1 MPRQA
6 GAAVTNNFAGGL
18 ITENTSLNFPENAC
32 TETLN
37 CVFDIKGNVYR
48 RKGFRPEVG
57 GSTRT
62 IDRTGDI
69 VSKFI
74 WKNAGGEGDINLVV
88 VQVGDTL
95 YFYKAGVTPNLSDS
109 PIANTINLTTYSPSG
124 APSPAT
130 VACQY
135 ASGLGKLFVTHP
147 YLESFTVAYN
157 PTTETF
163 TNTQI
168 NLRIRDFEGVDDS
181 LDVTARPTTLSD
193 SHKYNLLNQGWTTG
207 GQVYTSTTSINY
219 IGTPPSSG
227 WDITFTIA
235 SGQTIT
241 VGETMS
247 AYFGYDFS
255 KGFTGTVFSYSGTSL
270 RITGASSMGGTNVT
284 GVTDWILA
292 RELPALQRWNRGLGN
307 YPSNADVWW
316 QFKDSTDAFNH
327 TMVAKMPV
335 STRKAP
341 KGRFILNLYNQN
353 RVSASG
359 VPNVPSFSTG
369 YQRASTCAFF
379 AGRVFYSGIDYVG
392 VNSRVYF
399 SQIIEE
405 DNEYGDCF
413 QKNDPTSEAFYDLL
427 PTDGGV
433 IDLQDAGTII
443 KLFTMKDGLV
453 VFATN
458 GIWYITGS
466 TGLGFTA
473 NDFAVLK
480 ISEIYSTSA
489 TSFIN
494 AQGIPFWWNND
505 GIWTLGT
512 SEQGGM
518 AATSLTDQKIKS
530 FYVNIPITSR
540 RNSKGY
546 FNPLNK
552 TLQWLYKSTDAT
564 TPEEL
569 QEFDKILCF
578 DLRLGAFYVWDI
590 GESDTKIN
598 DIVVVDTPGS
608 QITVDNVVDD
618 NGDNV
623 IDDDGN
629 NVIVYN
635 INPGI
640 SEPRFKYV
648 ISTPNGSGS
657 YLFTFGEEADPSY
670 HDWPE
675 TENVNYISNF
685 VTGYKIRGEAQK
697 KFQSNYVY
705 IFSDADEDTKF
716 YFQGIRNF
724 ALQGSTGKFGSKQL
738 VYNTP
743 VNYDTTY
750 KRLKVRG
757 HGLALQFKVESLEG
771 FPFNIIGWSEF
782 ITGNQNI

>member
-1 MPRQA
+1 
-6 GAAVTNNFAGGL
+6 
-18 ITENTSLNFPENAC
+18 
-32 TETLN
+32 
-37 CVFDIKGNVYR
+37 
-48 RKGFRPEVG
+48 
-57 GSTRT
+57 
-62 IDRTGDI
+62 
-69 VSKFI
+69 
-74 WKNAGGEGDINLVV
+74 
-88 VQVGDTL
+88 
-95 YFYKAGVTPNLSDS
+95 
-109 PIANTINLTTYSPSG
+109 
-124 APSPAT
+124 
-130 VACQY
+130 
-135 ASGLGKLFVTHP
+135 
-147 YLESFTVAYN
+147 
-157 PTTETF
+157 
-163 TNTQI
+163 
-168 NLRIRDFEGVDDS
+168 
-181 LDVTARPTTLSD
+181 
-193 SHKYNLLNQGWTTG
+193 
-207 GQVYTSTTSINY
+207 
-219 IGTPPSSG
+219 
-227 WDITFTIA
+227 
-235 SGQTIT
+235 
-241 VGETMS
+241 
-247 AYFGYDFS
+247 
-255 KGFTGTVFSYSGTSL
+255 
-270 RITGASSMGGTNVT
+270 
-284 GVTDWILA
+284 
-292 RELPALQRWNRGLGN
+292 
-307 YPSNADVWW
+307 
-316 QFKDSTDAFNH
+316 
-327 TMVAKMPV
+327 
-335 STRKAP
+335 
-341 KGRFILNLYNQN
+341 
-353 RVSASG
+353 
-359 VPNVPSFSTG
+359 
-369 YQRASTCAFF
+369 
-379 AGRVFYSGIDYVG
+379 
-392 VNSRVYF
+392 
-399 SQIIEE
+399 
-405 DNEYGDCF
+405 
-413 QKNDPTSEAFYDLL
+413 
-427 PTDGGV
+427 
-433 IDLQDAGTII
+433 
-443 KLFTMKDGLV
+443 
-453 VFATN
+453 
-458 GIWYITGS
+458 
-466 TGLGFTA
+466 
-473 NDFAVLK
+473 
-480 ISEIYSTSA
+480 
-489 TSFIN
+489 
-494 AQGIPFWWNND
+494 
-505 GIWTLGT
+505 
-512 SEQGGM
+512 M